1 MNILYDMC
9 STKYQFVVVDEVR
22 LYSGDMTVHLT

>member
-9 STKYQFVVVDEVR
+9 STKYQFVVVDGVR